1 MASSGAN
8 VFRYSALALGI
19 FYGFYHQSTITAS
32 EKLQGI
38 TREYERK
45 SKLIDEAKAAYT
57 KKNMPQSAKTAGG
70 DRKLCTGDQ
79 QEPERV
85 VADTELFAVI
95 TDPMDPKF
103 DLEAYLNLKQ
113 AGEK

>member
-70 DRKLCTGDQ
+70 DI
-79 QEPERV
+79 
-85 VADTELFAVI
+85 I

>member
-32 EKLQGI
+32 EKLQEI

-57 KKNMPQSAKTAGG
+57 KKTMPQSAKTAGG
-70 DRKLCTGDQ
+70 DSMYTLS
-79 QEPERV
+79 V
-85 VADTELFAVI
+85 LFI